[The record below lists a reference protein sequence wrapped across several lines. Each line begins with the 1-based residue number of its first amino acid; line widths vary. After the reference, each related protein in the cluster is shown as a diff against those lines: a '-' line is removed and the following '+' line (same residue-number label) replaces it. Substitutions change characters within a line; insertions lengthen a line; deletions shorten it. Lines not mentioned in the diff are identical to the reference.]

1 MLTDPKTIYYSL
13 TLPSPNQHS
22 WCKID
27 LKITQPNTYTSI
39 NILLQLL
46 PSRHC
51 TDEIML
57 SFSAAHI
64 INLALSHQQVLFF
77 FSYFFFLKNLTV
89 NTTNISSVTQLLT
102 LATILSSSEKMS
114 TTLDSKAIL
123 GRHSNTKT
131 GKKGQLSCTEFL
143 DGLWASVKL
152 KEYIYSFMYL
162 L

>member
-51 TDEIML
+51 TDEVML
-57 SFSAAHI
+57 SFSAAHL
-64 INLALSHQQVLFF
+64 INLALSHQQVFFFFYLFF
-77 FSYFFFLKNLTV
+77 FFKEFDSQHNKHLFSHATADFGNYIIIKWENEHHSGLKGNLRQTFEHK
-89 NTTNISSVTQLLT
+89 NRKKRTAFMHRILRWTLSVC
-102 LATILSSSEKMS
+102 E
-114 TTLDSKAIL
+114 
-123 GRHSNTKT
+123 
-131 GKKGQLSCTEFL
+131 TER
-143 DGLWASVKL
+143 V
-152 KEYIYSFMYL
+152 YL
-162 L
+162 

>member
-13 TLPSPNQHS
+13 TLPNPNQHS

-27 LKITQPNTYTSI
+27 LKITQPNTNTSI

-51 TDEIML
+51 TDEVTL
-57 SFSAAHI
+57 SFSAAHL
-64 INLALSHQQVLFF
+64 INLALSHQQFF
-77 FSYFFFLKNLTV
+77 FFFFKNLTV
-89 NTTNISSVTQLLT
+89 NTTNISWVTQLLT

-123 GRHSNTKT
+123 GRHSNTNT

-143 DGLWASVKL
+143 GGLWTSVKL
-152 KEYIYSFMYL
+152 KEYLYSFMYL